1 MCRQEKKVQEER
13 RPKTWV
19 PGNIH
24 MKRVTLWSV
33 VAMDLT
39 KLGNPY
45 KLSMIW
51 IANKIRI
58 HKIEKQH
65 LPDLK
70 STEWRREV
78 EGNNSGQLKLY
89 IFWNVHVCPTI
100 KYFPTS
106 RSHTE
111 TTNGS
116 GRSCPIQ
123 PWSLLSD
130 WMSASIL
137 SYVKRVRRI
146 VISRRNGIK
155 GIHRK

>member
-1 MCRQEKKVQEER
+1 MLTPLTSYCEPRIIHVNDTLNFSRNVIYFFISLSEFTNHAKIHFRLHCCSSYCIQ
-13 RPKTWV
+13 TIL
-19 PGNIH
+19 PG
-24 MKRVTLWSV
+24 T
-33 VAMDLT
+33 
-39 KLGNPY
+39 G
-45 KLSMIW
+45 
-51 IANKIRI
+51 
-58 HKIEKQH
+58 IEVN
-65 LPDLK
+65 D
-70 STEWRREV
+70 SY
-78 EGNNSGQLKLY
+78 SGQLELY
-89 IFWNVHVCPTI
+89 IFQNVHVCPTI

-146 VISRRNGIK
+146 VNFAKDGIK

>member
-1 MCRQEKKVQEER
+1 MYYF
-13 RPKTWV
+13 
-19 PGNIH
+19 
-24 MKRVTLWSV
+24 S
-33 VAMDLT
+33 
-39 KLGNPY
+39 
-45 KLSMIW
+45 SMILLLLLTTCS
-51 IANKIRI
+51 IFFRI
-58 HKIEKQH
+58 YELQK
-65 LPDLK
+65 K
-70 STEWRREV
+70 SPIKVWDS
-78 EGNNSGQLKLY
+78 GIPNICNYSGQLKLY
-89 IFWNVHVCPTI
+89 IFKNVHVCPTI

-146 VISRRNGIK
+146 VNFAKDGIK